1 MSATSATRTF
11 ATRIMGSPRHRSSGT
26 LHDERR
32 VEIIVV
38 DDDTGTVPRRALA
51 KVDLLAFPV
60 APGRGLLEVQWRRAP
75 QPVVPDP
82 FDAQEDREVPRR
94 PQLGP
99 VQEEPVEEQDRP

>member
-1 MSATSATRTF
+1 MSAISATRTF
-11 ATRIMGSPRHRSSGT
+11 ATRIMGCTSPRHRSSGA

-60 APGRGLLEVQWRRAP
+60 APGRGRLEVQRRPP

-82 FDAQEDREVPRR
+82 LDAQEDREVPRR

-99 VQEEPVEEQDRP
+99 AEEEAVG